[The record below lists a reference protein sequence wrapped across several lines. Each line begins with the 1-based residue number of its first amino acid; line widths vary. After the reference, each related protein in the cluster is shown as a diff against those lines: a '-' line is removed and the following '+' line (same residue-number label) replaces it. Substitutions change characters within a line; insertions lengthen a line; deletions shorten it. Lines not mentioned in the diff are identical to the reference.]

1 MKRNELIEARDLG
14 ADDIA
19 TRIGDLEQRLFHL
32 KFQMAIEG
40 ERSNAEYA
48 RSRKSLAQYKTL
60 LHEKELAGAGQTV
73 EDTVQEDA

>member
-1 MKRNELIEARDLG
+1 MKRNEIIEARDLN

-40 ERSNAEYA
+40 ERGNAEYA

-60 LHEKELAGAGQTV
+60 LREKGLASAGHSG
-73 EDTVQEDA
+73 DDNVQEDA